1 MDIRNHSE
9 FTETIEYLTLKNT
22 LTLLGL
28 DETELLGRFFNKLN
42 DRGISSVYSTQNLTI
57 MNSRLITAIF
67 KTAQGF
73 YGLKVF
79 RKNNTDIFEISVVDL
94 STNETTHLF
103 TLQSIPVD

>member
-9 FTETIEYLTLKNT
+9 FTETIEYLSLKNT
-22 LTLLGL
+22 LTLLNL
-28 DETELLGRFFNKLN
+28 DETELLTRFFNKLN
-42 DRGISSVYSTQNLTI
+42 DRGVNSVYSTHNLTI

-67 KTAQGF
+67 NTAQGH
-73 YGLKVF
+73 YGLKIY
-79 RKNNTDIFEISVVDL
+79 RKINSNIFDISVVDI